1 MSDEN
6 KTENPYQPP
15 PLSHE
20 PLVKQDVDGTQA
32 KLNPANWWVPCLGY
46 GYVPLE
52 IGLQLISEDYGEILF
67 PLSNVNI
74 FLILL
79 TFYGLVILGLR
90 GQRIQ
95 QGTNSVGLTLFQT
108 LSIVPPMLWGLLF
121 LFLSFGVTT

>member
-6 KTENPYQPP
+6 NTDTPYQPP
-15 PLSHE
+15 TLLDE
-20 PLVKQDVDGTQA
+20 PLVKQKVDGAQA

-52 IGLQLISEDYGEILF
+52 IGLQLISEDYAEILF
-67 PLSNVNI
+67 PFSNVNI
-74 FLILL
+74 SLLLL

-121 LFLSFGVTT
+121 LYLSAIAL